1 MTVSGGA
8 GRVAAAVAI
17 VCAATVAAAA
27 SPAAAPPGRP
37 DLGGG
42 FIEFLV
48 TGAVPV
54 ASGRAQTLAGAS
66 GETVPYDGPLAPG
79 AIILDP
85 KRRLKYRV
93 LPGGQAERRPM
104 RSSLDVSWAER

>member
-1 MTVSGGA
+1 MTVGGGT
-8 GRVAAAVAI
+8 GRIAAAVAI
-17 VCAATVAAAA
+17 VGATTIAAAA
-27 SPAAAPPGRP
+27 SPAAPTGRP

-48 TGAVPV
+48 TGAVP
-54 ASGRAQTLAGAS
+54 ASPGPARALARMS
-66 GETVPYDGPLAPG
+66 GDTVPYDGPLAPG
-79 AIILDP
+79 AIIVDP

-104 RSSLDVSWAER
+104 RSALDMSWAER